1 MENLNRQALYD
12 LVWSKPMTHAAKELG
27 VSDVML
33 GKMCAQ
39 QDIPRPS
46 RGYWESLA
54 SGKNKHK
61 YTKPPLPEK
70 PADTATFN
78 DFLLAEFDSMTN
90 RQSPH
95 FDWKDLD
102 SALPDAPEELE
113 ESCAETALRLCQ
125 NMPDLPEFSSYQSLH
140 RVAQRYRDL
149 ETENARIE
157 GDLRSLRFLKTT
169 EARRLLET
177 LNGFAWSMDSLG
189 MKVTLTGRKRLNT
202 FFKFFGND
210 FEFSLYCRSVAA
222 DSGSNGATCA
232 TKMPCLRYSLEEYR
246 WSATPKGGTREIQ
259 DFSAKDIRAILV
271 TLLTAAEQ
279 KRRESIQDSYNYAVS
294 ARRRLIKEIEGKRL
308 AAIESER
315 ERLRQLE
322 AYRNHELSKASLR
335 IAEAERIRNL
345 VASLDSQ
352 LKTKGTEIDGFE
364 DWKRWALHQANM
376 IDPRCISAEH
386 FEQWIGSFQL
396 GHETK

>member
-39 QDIPRPS
+39 QDIPRPA
-46 RGYWESLA
+46 RGYWANLA
-54 SGKNKHK
+54 SGKHVHK

-70 PADTATFN
+70 PADTKTFN

-102 SALPDAPEELE
+102 SAVPDAPEELE

-157 GDLRSLRFLKTT
+157 GDLRSLRFLKT
-169 EARRLLET
+169 ADAKQLLET

-189 MKVTLTGRKRLNT
+189 IKVSLTGRKRLNT

-210 FEFSLYCRSVAA
+210 FEFSLYCRSVAT
-222 DSGSNGATCA
+222 DNVV
-232 TKMPCLRYSLEEYR
+232 RV
-246 WSATPKGGTREIQ
+246 
-259 DFSAKDIRAILV
+259 RA
-271 TLLTAAEQ
+271 
-279 KRRESIQDSYNYAVS
+279 
-294 ARRRLIKEIEGKRL
+294 
-308 AAIESER
+308 
-315 ERLRQLE
+315 
-322 AYRNHELSKASLR
+322 
-335 IAEAERIRNL
+335 
-345 VASLDSQ
+345 
-352 LKTKGTEIDGFE
+352 
-364 DWKRWALHQANM
+364 
-376 IDPRCISAEH
+376 
-386 FEQWIGSFQL
+386 
-396 GHETK
+396 